1 MSRAAAKKRED
12 PVEEPDRL
20 EGFSSPREV
29 DRLFGHD
36 AALAEFGEALHS
48 GRLHHA
54 WLIVGPEGVGKATL
68 AYRLAR
74 DGAGARRGGSAARS
88 DRSPSIPCSAKLRRL
103 GHPNLLLIRRSWNDK
118 TKRYSQWIGVDEVR
132 RLRSFLG
139 HSAGETGWRVVVVDR
154 ADDLNQNAANA
165 LLKAL
170 EEPPPRTLFLLVAT
184 RRGPHSRHHPLPLPD
199 ASRHGVASR
208 RAGGCRACGARARR
222 ARGRRR
228 DAFRSRSRSSQGSV
242 RRALELATGEGIELY
257 RDILAAFARLP
268 ELDGPAAHKL
278 AERLGGFGSDGERLE
293 LFLSLLLGLMERLIR
308 VSRDRRGR
316 HRRGEG
322 ACRPPARRR
331 RCRTGSKPGRRSAA
345 PRPMPRASISTA
357 ACSCSRRSIACSRRR
372 GARRVS
378 ESLRRLPGRA
388 AEAMPSPPWQR
399 RGPITSPPPSPIRTM
414 CLISAMPMRPSPR
427 TRLRASAACRAWT
440 CSS

>member
-1 MSRAAAKKRED
+1 MSRAAAKKRDD
-12 PVEEPDRL
+12 PVDEPDRL

-54 WLIVGPEGVGKATL
+54 WLLVGPEGVGKATL

-74 DGAGARRGGSAARS
+74 EVLARGEEGAPQAPITADHPVFRKVAG
-88 DRSPSIPCSAKLRRL
+88 L

-132 RLRSFLG
+132 RLRNFLG

-184 RRGPHSRHHPLPLPD
+184 
-199 ASRHGVASR
+199 AE
-208 RAGGCRACGARARR
+208 
-222 ARGRRR
+222 GRIPVTI
-228 DAFRSRSRSSQGSV
+228 RSRCRTLRVTALGHEELERAVRAALERDEHEVDAGALSVALELSQGSV
-242 RRALELATGEGIELY
+242 RRALELATGDGIALHRE
-257 RDILAAFARLP
+257 ILATFARLP
-268 ELDGPAAHKL
+268 DLDGPAAHKL

-293 LFLSLLLGLMERLIR
+293 LFLSLLLGLVERLIR
-308 VSRDRRGR
+308 QTAT
-316 HRRGEG
+316 GEG
-322 ACRPPARRR
+322 AIGEEREHAARLLSPA
-331 RCRTGSKPGRRSAA
+331 TLPHWVEAWEAIGHAKADVASLNLDRSLLVLETLYRLQQAA
-345 PRPMPRASISTA
+345 
-357 ACSCSRRSIACSRRR
+357 R
-372 GARRVS
+372 GA
-378 ESLRRLPGRA
+378 PD
-388 AEAMPSPPWQR
+388 
-399 RGPITSPPPSPIRTM
+399 
-414 CLISAMPMRPSPR
+414 
-427 TRLRASAACRAWT
+427 
-440 CSS
+440 

>member
-36 AALAEFGEALHS
+36 AALAEFGDALQS

-54 WLIVGPEGVGKATL
+54 WLLVGPEGVGKATL

-74 DGAGARRGGSAARS
+74 EVLARGEEGAPQAPISADHPVFRKVAG
-88 DRSPSIPCSAKLRRL
+88 L

-118 TKRYSQWIGVDEVR
+118 TKRYSQYIGVDEVR
-132 RLRSFLG
+132 RLRNFLG

-184 RRGPHSRHHPLPLPD
+184 
-199 ASRHGVASR
+199 AE
-208 RAGGCRACGARARR
+208 
-222 ARGRRR
+222 GRIPVTI
-228 DAFRSRSRSSQGSV
+228 RSRCRTLRVTTLGPEELERAVRAAIERDEHEVDAETLSVALELSQGSV
-242 RRALELATGEGIELY
+242 RRALELATGEGIALHH
-257 RDILAAFARLP
+257 DILATFARLP

-278 AERLGGFGSDGERLE
+278 AERLGGFGSDSERLE

-308 VSRDRRGR
+308 ETATGDGAIGEERELAARLLSPATLPHWVEAWEAIGRAKADAASLNLDRSLLVLETLYRLQQ
-316 HRRGEG
+316 
-322 ACRPPARRR
+322 
-331 RCRTGSKPGRRSAA
+331 AA
-345 PRPMPRASISTA
+345 
-357 ACSCSRRSIACSRRR
+357 R
-372 GARRVS
+372 GA
-378 ESLRRLPGRA
+378 PA
-388 AEAMPSPPWQR
+388 
-399 RGPITSPPPSPIRTM
+399 
-414 CLISAMPMRPSPR
+414 
-427 TRLRASAACRAWT
+427 
-440 CSS
+440 